1 MILTKVD
8 KGDIL
13 VYTGDTRLI
22 RNIVSNKDILLIKG
36 QKVEV
41 DIAYSQWVWVKWGE
55 GIAVIIQDN
64 YLEIPKKYR
73 GGPVETNL
81 EILYKSIEDF
91 KRNL

>member
-41 DIAYSQWVWVKWGE
+41 DIAYTQ
-55 GIAVIIQDN
+55 
-64 YLEIPKKYR
+64 
-73 GGPVETNL
+73 
-81 EILYKSIEDF
+81 
-91 KRNL
+91 